1 VSIQAALEK
10 LVHNT
15 PKSIGAILVDWEGE
29 AVQEF
34 CYCDPYEI
42 RFIAAHKAIILAAFK
57 DLHADG
63 GQNGMLEEIVVTSS
77 GVHLIIGSID
87 QDYSL
92 VLSTDRAC
100 PLSLARHHFR
110 DALIEIRK
118 EI

>member
-1 VSIQAALEK
+1 MAIQAALEK
-10 LVHNT
+10 LVKST
-15 PKSIGAILVDWEGE
+15 PKAIGAILVDWEGE

-57 DLHADG
+57 ELHVNA
-63 GQNGMLEEIVVTSS
+63 GQGALSDEIVVTSS
-77 GVHLIIGSID
+77 GVHLIIGSVD

-92 VLSTDRAC
+92 VLSADRSC
-100 PLSLARHHFR
+100 PLSLARHYFKV
-110 DALIEIRK
+110 AVAEIRK

>member
-1 VSIQAALEK
+1 MAALKK
-10 LVHNT
+10 LVNNS

-42 RFIAAHKAIILAAFK
+42 RFIAAHKAIILAAFR
-57 DLHADG
+57 DLHSSV
-63 GQNGMLEEIVVTSS
+63 GQGALLEEIVVTSS

-92 VLSTDRAC
+92 VLSTDRSC

-110 DALIEIRK
+110 VAVAEIRK